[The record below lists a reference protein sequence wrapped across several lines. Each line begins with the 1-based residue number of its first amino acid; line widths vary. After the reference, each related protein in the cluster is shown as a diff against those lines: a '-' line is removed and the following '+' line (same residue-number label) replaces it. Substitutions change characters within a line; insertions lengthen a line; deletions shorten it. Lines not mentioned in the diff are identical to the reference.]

1 MDFAETVTYDMVR
14 ALNVILSNATD
25 DEVAPYVKVHAYP
38 RVRFKLL
45 TATDTLGRNV
55 FYGRITDLSDPTLQR
70 AAELLLDR
78 VLNTEIV
85 AEGLRAIIARF
96 ACASMTAR
104 LAAQLDPQ
112 RDYAKMLEKQ
122 AEKDLED
129 FIRSPV
135 LGGVVTAIRATVT
148 ENLQARSFG
157 LALDADPAT
166 YQAAY
171 ASASP
176 YTGAQEAGELRVYF
190 DGKALT
196 IPVAIG
202 DTPAQLLRKLSLKS
216 IQLAGI
222 RQIELISM
230 DKSNTPKAAE
240 RVVVV
245 AGVSYTAKVSG
256 QVFEA
261 TLQNRQS
268 TTAIAALASMSL
280 VHTEGGAL
288 RPGLSGLLVGYGAD
302 YALASSTQNPVI
314 LADIR
319 NSDFIMPMDPSVNF
333 HPSDILCFRVQPA
346 IVSGTLSALKTDN
359 SANTLKYKISQVVTG
374 GHSNTPARVHAEVT
388 IPVQNGW
395 TALNLVE
402 AIAVDLGNKRAAQ
415 QVLGAV
421 LPSIKVTDVVGAISY
436 VPALDLVGFS
446 TDPETDMKFLFQ
458 ITALPEGIDTAL
470 ATRAYNV
477 QSFDPDVDS
486 VVVSSIT
493 LGRTESVTLDAR
505 GTGSAKSVEAN
516 PSNQMKDGL
525 ARIRRMLDSGR

>member
-1 MDFAETVTYDMVR
+1 MDFAEQTTYDMVR
-14 ALNVILSNATD
+14 QLNVILSNATNE
-25 DEVAPYVKVHAYP
+25 EVEPYVKYNAYP

-70 AAELLLDR
+70 AAEILLDR

-85 AEGLRAIIARF
+85 AEGLRAIVARF
-96 ACASMTAR
+96 ACSAMTAR

-135 LGGVVTAIRATVT
+135 LGGVVTAVRASVT

-166 YQAAY
+166 YQSAY
-171 ASASP
+171 GSAIP
-176 YTGAQEAGELRVYF
+176 YAGAQQAGELRVYF
-190 DGKALT
+190 DGLPVT

-222 RQIELISM
+222 RQVELISL
-230 DKSNTPKAAE
+230 DKSNPEKAAS
-240 RVVVV
+240 RVVTVNNV
-245 AGVSYTAKVSG
+245 NHTASVLG
-256 QVFEA
+256 QVIEA

-268 TTAIAALASMSL
+268 TTVIAALANISL
-280 VHTEGGAL
+280 VHTLNNEL
-288 RPGLSGLLVGYGAD
+288 RPGISGLLVGYGND
-302 YALASSTQNPVI
+302 YAATSSAQNPVI
-314 LADIR
+314 LADVR
-319 NSDFIMPMDPSVNF
+319 NADFIMPLDPSVSF
-333 HPSDILCFRVQPA
+333 HPSDLMCFKLNENA
-346 IVSGTLSALKTDN
+346 IGGSLSAVKSLGGSN
-359 SANTLKYKISQVVTG
+359 VIKYKISQVITG
-374 GHSNTPARVHAEVT
+374 GHSNTPARVGAEVT
-388 IPVQNGW
+388 IPIQNGW
-395 TALNLVE
+395 KAINVVE
-402 AIAVDLGNKRAAQ
+402 AIAQDLAKKRAGQ

-421 LPSIKVTDVVGAISY
+421 LPAIKVLDVSGNTYY

-446 TDPETDMKFLFQ
+446 PDPETDMKFLFQ
-458 ITALPEGIDTAL
+458 ITELPEGIDTAL

-486 VVVSSIT
+486 VVVSAIA
-493 LGRTESVTLDAR
+493 LGRTESVTLLSE
-505 GTGSAKSVEAN
+505 GTGSAKAVEAN
-516 PSNQMKDGL
+516 ASDPMKEAL
-525 ARIRRMLDSGR
+525 LKIKRMLDSGR